1 MRIRRRLSDDS
12 PDINFIPL
20 IDVLLVIVIFLAVS
34 TTFTQ
39 ERVLNIS
46 LPQARVDAQIPQAV
60 TITISADGKI
70 AVSDTVLAQANVEN
84 IAAALLASADPVQST
99 VVIRA
104 DANATHQSVVTAMQ
118 AARQAGFEKLSLAA
132 QISDTGR

>member
-1 MRIRRRLSDDS
+1 MHLRAKYTDDS

-39 ERVLNIS
+39 ERALDIL
-46 LPQARVDAQIPQAV
+46 LPQAQSDVEIPQA
-60 TITISADGKI
+60 INLTISADGQVAI
-70 AVSDTVLAQANVEN
+70 DQQVLEIITIDNMV
-84 IAAALLASADPVQST
+84 AALTRSQAGQSNSI

-104 DANATHQSVVTAMQ
+104 DANATHQSVVSAMQ
-118 AARQAGFEKLSLAA
+118 AARLAGIEKISLAA
-132 QISDTGR
+132 QVSD

>member
-1 MRIRRRLSDDS
+1 MRIRYRAAADD

-39 ERVLNIS
+39 ERVMEVL
-46 LPQARVDAQIPQAV
+46 LPQAQTDAPVPDALTLTIDAEGRMAINDRLLPETTLQAV
-60 TITISADGKI
+60 
-70 AVSDTVLAQANVEN
+70 AQALSQQAGGQDVSV
-84 IAAALLASADPVQST
+84 I
-99 VVIRA
+99 IRA

-118 AARQAGFEKLSLAA
+118 AARQAGIDKLGFAA
-132 QISDTGR
+132 QVTD

>member
-1 MRIRRRLSDDS
+1 MLIRRREPTDD

-39 ERVLNIS
+39 ERVMEVL
-46 LPQARVDAQIPQAV
+46 LPKAQTEAAMPTA
-60 TITISADGKI
+60 ITLTVAADGQMAI
-70 AVSDTVLAQANVEN
+70 NDQVLPDTTVEA
-84 IAAALLASADPVQST
+84 IAAALTNVSKGEDIA

-104 DANATHQSVVTAMQ
+104 DANATHQAVVTAMQ
-118 AARQAGFEKLSLAA
+118 AASRAGIQKLSFAA
-132 QISDTGR
+132 QVAD

>member
-1 MRIRRRLSDDS
+1 MHLRAKDTDDS

-39 ERVLNIS
+39 ERALDVL
-46 LPQARVDAQIPQAV
+46 LPQAQSDVELPQA
-60 TITISADGKI
+60 INLTISADGQVAVDQRVLESAELDSLVAAI
-70 AVSDTVLAQANVEN
+70 ARVGD
-84 IAAALLASADPVQST
+84 ASSERI

-104 DANATHQSVVTAMQ
+104 DANASHQAVVTAMQ
-118 AARQAGFEKLSLAA
+118 AARLAGIEKISLAA
-132 QISDTGR
+132 QVSD

>member
-1 MRIRRRLSDDS
+1 MFMRIRYRAAADD

-39 ERVLNIS
+39 ERVMEVL
-46 LPQARVDAQIPQAV
+46 LPQAQTDAPAPDALTLTIDAEGRMAINDRVLPETTLQAV
-60 TITISADGKI
+60 AD
-70 AVSDTVLAQANVEN
+70 ALAQQAGGQDVSV
-84 IAAALLASADPVQST
+84 I
-99 VVIRA
+99 IRA

-118 AARQAGFEKLSLAA
+118 AARQAGIDKLGFAA
-132 QISDTGR
+132 QVTD

>member
-1 MRIRRRLSDDS
+1 MRIRYRSADHD

-39 ERVLNIS
+39 ERVMEVL
-46 LPQARVDAQIPQAV
+46 LPQAQVDAPVPDALTLTIDADGRMAINDRLLPQATLEAV
-60 TITISADGKI
+60 ADALSQQARGQ
-70 AVSDTVLAQANVEN
+70 AVSL
-84 IAAALLASADPVQST
+84 I
-99 VVIRA
+99 IRA

-118 AARQAGFEKLSLAA
+118 AARRAGIDQLGFAA
-132 QISDTGR
+132 QVAD

>member
-1 MRIRRRLSDDS
+1 MRIRYRSADHD

-39 ERVLNIS
+39 ERVMEVL
-46 LPQARVDAQIPQAV
+46 LPQAQTDAPVPEALILSIDADGRMALNDQLLPQA
-60 TITISADGKI
+60 TLSAVAEALSQQARGQD
-70 AVSDTVLAQANVEN
+70 VS
-84 IAAALLASADPVQST
+84 

-118 AARQAGFEKLSLAA
+118 AARRAGLNKLGFAA
-132 QISDTGR
+132 QVSD

>member
-1 MRIRRRLSDDS
+1 MRIRPRSFDDS

-46 LPQARVDAQIPQAV
+46 LPQAQVDAETPQAV
-60 TITISADGKI
+60 TITISADGQV
-70 AVSDTVLAQANVEN
+70 AVSDSVLTQANVDN
-84 IAAALLASADPVQST
+84 IVAALLAAADPARAT

-118 AARQAGFEKLSLAA
+118 AARQAGFEKLGLAA
-132 QISDTGR
+132 QIGDTSR

>member
-1 MRIRRRLSDDS
+1 MHLRAKDTDDS

-39 ERVLNIS
+39 ERALDVL
-46 LPQARVDAQIPQAV
+46 LPQAQSDVELPQA
-60 TITISADGKI
+60 INLTISADGQVAVDQRVLESAELDSLVAAI
-70 AVSDTVLAQANVEN
+70 ARIGD
-84 IAAALLASADPVQST
+84 ASSERI

-104 DANATHQSVVTAMQ
+104 DANASHQAVVTAMQ
-118 AARQAGFEKLSLAA
+118 AARLAGIEKISLAA
-132 QISDTGR
+132 QVSD

>member
-1 MRIRRRLSDDS
+1 MHLRAKYTDDS

-39 ERVLNIS
+39 ERALDIL
-46 LPQARVDAQIPQAV
+46 LPQAQSDVEIPQA
-60 TITISADGKI
+60 INLTISADGQVAI
-70 AVSDTVLAQANVEN
+70 DQQVLEIVTIDNMV
-84 IAAALLASADPVQST
+84 AALTRSQAGQSNSI

-104 DANATHQSVVTAMQ
+104 DANATHQSVVSAMQ
-118 AARQAGFEKLSLAA
+118 AARLAGIEKISLAA
-132 QISDTGR
+132 QVSD

>member
-1 MRIRRRLSDDS
+1 MHIRRRNDSDS

-20 IDVLLVIVIFLAVS
+20 IDVLLVIVIFLAVA

-39 ERVLNIS
+39 ERVLEVL
-46 LPQARVDAQIPQAV
+46 LPQAQTDVQAPDSLTL
-60 TITISADGKI
+60 TITADGQI
-70 AVSDTVLAQANVEN
+70 ALDDRLLPEMTLEAIALALTAQAQGQDV
-84 IAAALLASADPVQST
+84 A

-118 AARQAGFEKLSLAA
+118 AVRRAGLQKLSFATQMA
-132 QISDTGR
+132 D

>member
-1 MRIRRRLSDDS
+1 MRIRYRSADHD

-39 ERVLNIS
+39 ERVIEVL
-46 LPQARVDAQIPQAV
+46 LPQAQVDAPVPDALTLTIDADGRMAINDRLLPQATLEAV
-60 TITISADGKI
+60 ADALTQQARGQD
-70 AVSDTVLAQANVEN
+70 VSL
-84 IAAALLASADPVQST
+84 I
-99 VVIRA
+99 IRA

-118 AARQAGFEKLSLAA
+118 AARRAGIDQLGFAA
-132 QISDTGR
+132 QVAD

>member
-1 MRIRRRLSDDS
+1 MLIRRTSSSDD

-39 ERVLNIS
+39 ERVMEVL
-46 LPQARVDAQIPQAV
+46 LPKALTQAEVPTAIEL
-60 TITISADGKI
+60 TISSEGQMAINDRVLPEI
-70 AVSDTVLAQANVEN
+70 TVQA
-84 IAAALLASADPVQST
+84 IAAALSSVAKGEDVA

-104 DANATHQSVVTAMQ
+104 DANATHQAVVTAMQ
-118 AARQAGFEKLSLAA
+118 AASRAGIQKLSFAA
-132 QISDTGR
+132 QVAD

>member
-1 MRIRRRLSDDS
+1 MLIRRRDYSDD

-39 ERVLNIS
+39 ERVMEVL
-46 LPQARVDAQIPQAV
+46 LPKAESQAETPTA
-60 TITISADGKI
+60 ITLTVAADGQMAI
-70 AVSDTVLAQANVEN
+70 NDRVLPEITVEA
-84 IAAALLASADPVQST
+84 IAAALSGVAQGDDVA

-118 AARQAGFEKLSLAA
+118 AVSRAGIQKLSFAA
-132 QISDTGR
+132 QVAD

>member
-1 MRIRRRLSDDS
+1 MFMRIRYRPAADD

-39 ERVLNIS
+39 ERVMEVL
-46 LPQARVDAQIPQAV
+46 LPQAQTDASVPDSLTLTIDAEGRMAINDRVLPETTLQAV
-60 TITISADGKI
+60 AD
-70 AVSDTVLAQANVEN
+70 ALAQQ
-84 IAAALLASADPVQST
+84 AADQDVSVI
-99 VVIRA
+99 IRA

-118 AARQAGFEKLSLAA
+118 AARQAGIDKLGFAA
-132 QISDTGR
+132 QVTD

>member
-1 MRIRRRLSDDS
+1 MRIRYRAAADD

-39 ERVLNIS
+39 ERVMEVL
-46 LPQARVDAQIPQAV
+46 LPQAQTDAPVADALTLSIDAEGRMAINDRLLPETTLQAV
-60 TITISADGKI
+60 AKALSQQADGQD
-70 AVSDTVLAQANVEN
+70 VSV
-84 IAAALLASADPVQST
+84 I
-99 VVIRA
+99 IRA

-118 AARQAGFEKLSLAA
+118 AARQAGIDKLGFAA
-132 QISDTGR
+132 QVTD

>member
-1 MRIRRRLSDDS
+1 MRIRYRAAADD

-39 ERVLNIS
+39 ERVMEVL
-46 LPQARVDAQIPQAV
+46 LPQAQTDAPVADALTLTIDADGRMAINDRLLPETTLQAV
-60 TITISADGKI
+60 ADALSQQARGQD
-70 AVSDTVLAQANVEN
+70 VSV
-84 IAAALLASADPVQST
+84 I
-99 VVIRA
+99 IRA

-118 AARQAGFEKLSLAA
+118 AARRAGIDKLGFAA
-132 QISDTGR
+132 QVSD